1 MVEKI
6 GNKIAYLLE
15 QLQGAISIYASCS
28 IQQPYQHQ
36 KENMNMKLIVKK
48 KTVPQTGDDATSTSP
63 EIRQM
68 RKKHPTDAKKH
79 PIDAYGV
86 FSHRKTTE
94 DTRQPESER
103 TTQIRQQTNP
113 AEQKEQ
119 E

>member
-1 MVEKI
+1 
-6 GNKIAYLLE
+6 
-15 QLQGAISIYASCS
+15 
-28 IQQPYQHQ
+28 
-36 KENMNMKLIVKK
+36 
-48 KTVPQTGDDATSTSP
+48 
-63 EIRQM
+63 M

-113 AEQKEQ
+113 AEQNEQ